1 MSTKRIFSGTSPV
14 EIMGVKNLLESEGI
28 ECFEINKSD
37 SSYVG
42 LLGEIELYVNESQV
56 EKALGVLETFKSE

>member
-1 MSTKRIFSGTSPV
+1 MSTKKIFSGISPV
-14 EIMGVKNLLESEGI
+14 VIMGVKNLLESEGI

-42 LLGEIELYVNESQV
+42 LLGEIELYVDESQV
-56 EKALGVLETFKSE
+56 EKAQNVLKTFKSE

>member
-1 MSTKRIFSGTSPV
+1 MKTKRIFSGTSPV

-28 ECFEINKSD
+28 ECFEMNKSD

-42 LLGEIELYVNESQV
+42 LLGEIEIYVDESQV
-56 EKALGVLETFKSE
+56 EKALSVLSTFKSE

>member
-1 MSTKRIFSGTSPV
+1 MSTKKIFSGTSPV

-56 EKALGVLETFKSE
+56 EKALTVLETFKPE

>member
-1 MSTKRIFSGTSPV
+1 MKSKRIFSGTSPV

-28 ECFEINKSD
+28 ECFVINKSD

-42 LLGEIELYVNESQV
+42 ILGEIEIYVDESQV
-56 EKALGVLETFKSE
+56 EKALSVLSSFKSE

>member
-1 MSTKRIFSGTSPV
+1 
-14 EIMGVKNLLESEGI
+14 MGIENLLESEGI

-42 LLGEIELYVNESQV
+42 LLGEIEIYVNESQV
-56 EKALGVLETFKSE
+56 EKALTALNTFKTE